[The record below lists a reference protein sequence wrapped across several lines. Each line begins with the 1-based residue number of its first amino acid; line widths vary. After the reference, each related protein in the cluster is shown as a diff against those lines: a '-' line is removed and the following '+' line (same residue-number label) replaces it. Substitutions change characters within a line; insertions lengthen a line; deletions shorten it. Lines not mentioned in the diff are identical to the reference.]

1 MKKLFLSLL
10 ICNLLTVVINAQ
22 DYSEDGNYTINVSCV
37 KAPVY
42 TIAIPKKINISS
54 DETCLTFYVKGDI
67 YADQDLWVVFDSN
80 TSISDSYSSVN
91 VAIVQNKRSWS
102 SNELGPDYRYSELI
116 IRHPRLKAGRWK
128 GYLNVSISL
137 QGAQ

>member
-1 MKKLFLSLL
+1 MKKLLLSLL
-10 ICNLLTVVINAQ
+10 ICNLMTFPIMAQ
-22 DYSEDGNYTINVSCV
+22 DFAEDGDYTINVSCV
-37 KAPVY
+37 KTPLY
-42 TIAIPKKINISS
+42 TIKIPEKINITS

-102 SNELGPDYRYSELI
+102 SNELGPDYSSSELI